1 MSAQAQSDLNKLAL
15 IKMLKNQ
22 TGQFRQEV
30 LRIKMPRLATNSF
43 VEKTNVPKWVIG
55 FRLSQKVELHLK
67 MLLKD
72 DLIRVSE
79 SSLGKSW
86 PTRDVS

>member
-1 MSAQAQSDLNKLAL
+1 
-15 IKMLKNQ
+15 
-22 TGQFRQEV
+22 
-30 LRIKMPRLATNSF
+30 MPRLATNSF
-43 VEKTNVPKWVIG
+43 VEKTNVSKLVIG

-67 MLLKD
+67 MLLID

-86 PTRDVS
+86 PARDVS

>member
-1 MSAQAQSDLNKLAL
+1 
-15 IKMLKNQ
+15 MLKNQ

-30 LRIKMPRLATNSF
+30 LCIKMPRLATNSF
-43 VEKTNVPKWVIG
+43 VEKTNVSKWVIG
-55 FRLSQKVELHLK
+55 FRQSQKVELHLK
-67 MLLKD
+67 MLLID